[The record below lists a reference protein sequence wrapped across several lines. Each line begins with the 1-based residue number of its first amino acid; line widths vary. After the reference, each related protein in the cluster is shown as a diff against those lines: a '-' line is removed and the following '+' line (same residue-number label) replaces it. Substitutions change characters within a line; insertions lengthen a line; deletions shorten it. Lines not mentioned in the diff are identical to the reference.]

1 MPILDPDWIP
11 PIEMT
16 FDVEKPIRSE
26 QGLQLAGNPIAAL
39 QGKPGS
45 PVTISGWHPWD
56 ATLNNQSD
64 GLVYDHAVDG
74 SVASVE
80 TAVLAAGYEYWLQW
94 EGLSAVSGASVSLA
108 LQLRRASDA
117 DYTFANIA
125 VGNINSTGTPLS
137 RGGACVFPSFAARRA
152 FTFMASDTNTAIGA
166 TITPTLQDMWYTG
179 AFAGTDRFDRARLI
193 ASGGAAQINNGGKVW
208 LFRRR
213 FETA

>member
-1 MPILDPDWIP
+1 MANWTDQDPATLLPGKSWNSA
-11 PIEMT
+11 
-16 FDVEKPIRSE
+16 KS
-26 QGLQLAGNPIAAL
+26 LAAFENPVAIAEGA
-39 QGKPGS
+39 PDA
-45 PVTISGWHPWD
+45 PVISQGWHPWD